1 MKNYELTSDVLKKV
15 LNKMK
20 NYEVTSGVLKKVL
33 NKEL

>member
-20 NYEVTSGVLKKVL
+20 NYEVTSGVLKKVP